1 MPLVEKVG
9 YAASSAL
16 VYEFKSVRVTQAY
29 VYVHFCVRL
38 AGTRRCICASH
49 MPCAIVCLDYSFIL
63 LLHFC
68 IRQDERLWQ
77 MS

>member
-1 MPLVEKVG
+1 MPLVVKVG

-38 AGTRRCICASH
+38 AGTCRCICASH
-49 MPCAIVCLDYSFIL
+49 LPCAIVLSGLFFHPSPSF
-63 LLHFC
+63 LH
-68 IRQDERLWQ
+68 QAG
-77 MS
+77 